1 VDVFSRQRVLE
12 LRQEIASLQHDNDL
26 YRLRT
31 RHSAEN
37 ARLSDLRRLRLLAI
51 KEELFKMVAL
61 RQEAFT
67 KKSVV

>member
-26 YRLRT
+26 YRLHK

-37 ARLSDLRRLRLLAI
+37 ARLSDLRRLRLQAI
-51 KEELFKMVAL
+51 KEELVRMVEL
-61 RQEAFT
+61 PPRGLH
-67 KKSVV
+67 